1 MRCPAAA
8 GSIPGQG
15 NEMMMAE
22 VSLDELGPVDC
33 GVIELPAGA
42 TSSTIPEAEDETV
55 LAARIAAHGGHRP
68 APGRLPGHQRPD
80 PAGLTA
86 SVAVGDTQCCK
97 LAGITLKRV

>member
-33 GVIELPAGA
+33 GVVELPAGA

-55 LAARIAAHGGHRP
+55 LAARIAAHGGH
-68 APGRLPGHQRPD
+68 ALLLGAYLAISGLIRL
-80 PAGLTA
+80 
-86 SVAVGDTQCCK
+86 S
-97 LAGITLKRV
+97 